1 MGVKVD
7 TNQGLEGCVVA
18 EEISSTCKE
27 LFTIN
32 IDYVLKHIME
42 WLYCMI
48 D

>member
-27 LFTIN
+27 LFTCKIIYLN
-32 IDYVLKHIME
+32 I
-42 WLYCMI
+42 
-48 D
+48 